1 MVSDSGGRRGERS
14 YRVGERR
21 TVLGWLD
28 EQQRVPQSVDQLG
41 VRVTEAR
48 GEDDEPLT
56 HARGE
61 DGVGTNGPETRQR
74 GDDPSGSV
82 ITRARGDE
90 PETFVRSEGPETAVR
105 GDE

>member
-1 MVSDSGGRRGERS
+1 M
-14 YRVGERR
+14 GERR

-28 EQQRVPQSVDQLG
+28 QQQRAPQAFDSL
-41 VRVTEAR
+41 VTRGTMVR
-48 GEDDEPLT
+48 GEDDDPLT

-61 DGVGTNGPETRQR
+61 DGVGMNGPETRQR
-74 GDDPSGSV
+74 GDDQSESV

-90 PETFVRSEGPETAVR
+90 PETFVRGEGPETAVR

>member
-1 MVSDSGGRRGERS
+1 MGERQ
-14 YRVGERR
+14 

-28 EQQRVPQSVDQLG
+28 QQQRAPQSVDQLV

-61 DGVGTNGPETRQR
+61 DGVGMNGPETRQR
-74 GDDPSGSV
+74 GDDQTPQDRIDQAASSAGVSL
-82 ITRARGDE
+82 RWAQ
-90 PETFVRSEGPETAVR
+90 PMSSS
-105 GDE
+105 

>member
-1 MVSDSGGRRGERS
+1 MS
-14 YRVGERR
+14 ERR

-28 EQQRVPQSVDQLG
+28 QQQRSSQSADHLLG
-41 VRVTEAR
+41 HATKVR
-48 GEDDEPLT
+48 GEDDDPLT

-61 DGVGTNGPETRQR
+61 DGVGVSGPETRSR
-74 GDDPSGSV
+74 GDDQDRSV

-90 PETFVRSEGPETAVR
+90 PETFVRGDEPETAVR